1 MNVILLV
8 FFNREFLLL
17 NYIVYLLLDC
27 CVFVDEFVICV
38 VYSACNSPVDKD
50 GLRHLL
56 LTRVIM
62 GKSEVVP
69 IGSEQCQPS
78 SEEFDSGV
86 DNLQTPNKYIVWS
99 THMNTHTLPEYI
111 VSFRAPPSLAGEQ
124 FDLIFCCGYLF

>member
-8 FFNREFLLL
+8 FFNKEFLLL

-27 CVFVDEFVICV
+27 RGFVDEFVICV

-124 FDLIFCCGYLF
+124 FDLIFCCGSLF